1 QTFED
6 IHGADST
13 VTLHLTINTPA
24 HTALT
29 ATACETYTWTA
40 GNGQTYTATGDYT
53 YTHDDANGCT
63 QVDTLHLT
71 INHVSE
77 GIDEQ
82 VACESYTWID
92 GTTYTAS
99 TNEPTFTLTNAAGC
113 DSIVTL
119 HLTIN
124 TPAHTALTATACESY
139 TWTAGNGQTYTA
151 TGDYTYSH
159 EDANGCTQ
167 VDTLHLTIN
176 HATEGI
182 DEQEACETYTWID
195 GITYTAST
203 NEPTFTLTNAN
214 GCDSIVTLHLT
225 IFPSYNVT
233 DAMTISA
240 SELPY
245 VWNEVTFTEAGTQVA
260 TLQTVNGCDSVVTMT
275 LTVTTT
281 VDEYTITVN
290 VSDLTPW
297 GTVTGSGTF
306 AYGST
311 DTLTATALENYI
323 FLAWSDNNTDN
334 PRMITVTQ
342 DSSFTAYFIPE
353 EIVIPV
359 NDSVMGSVDVDIQGN
374 VDLNTLVVITAIPE
388 PHYHFV
394 SWSDNNTEN
403 PRTVTLLQSLQL
415 TAIFAIDQHTITVLS
430 ANGAMGTVSPSGT
443 YDYGTEI
450 FISAEAYPGYQ
461 FVSWNDGNTEN
472 PRAIIVEQDST
483 FIATFQVD
491 DGINESD
498 LSNVTIYSYADQVV
512 VLNAEGQSVE
522 IFDMSG
528 RMVVRE
534 STVSQSECRY
544 TIFAPGIYLV
554 KVGENVVKK
563 VTILT
568 R

>member
-1 QTFED
+1 M
-6 IHGADST
+6 
-13 VTLHLTINTPA
+13 TLHLTIHHAVNA
-24 HTALT
+24 
-29 ATACETYTWTA
+29 ATTISAVETYTWTA
-40 GNGQTYTATGDYT
+40 GNGETYTTSGDYT

-71 INHVSE
+71 IYHASA
-77 GIDEQ
+77 DEF
-82 VACESYTWID
+82 VATACESYTWNEQ
-92 GTTYTAS
+92 TYTTSGDYVQTFEDIHGADS
-99 TNEPTFTLTNAAGC
+99 T
-113 DSIVTL
+113 VTL

-124 TPAHTALTATACESY
+124 NPVHTALTATACETY
-139 TWTAGNGQTYTA
+139 TWTAGDGETYTIS
-151 TGDYTYSH
+151 GDYTYSH

-176 HATEGI
+176 HVTEGI
-182 DEQEACETYTWID
+182 DEQEACETFTWIN
-195 GITYTAST
+195 GETYTEST
-203 NEPTFTLTNAN
+203 DEPTFTLTNAA
-214 GCDSIVTLHLT
+214 GCDSTVTLHLT
-225 IFPSYNVT
+225 IFPTYNVT
-233 DAMTISA
+233 DVMTISA

-275 LTVTTT
+275 LTVTT
-281 VDEYTITVN
+281 VDEYTITVD
-290 VSDLTPW
+290 VSDDTPW

-306 AYGST
+306 ASGSI
-311 DTLTATALENYI
+311 DTLTATPFEDYI
-323 FLAWSDNNTDN
+323 FLAWGDGNTDN
-334 PRMITVTQ
+334 PRVITVTQ
-342 DSSFTAYFIPE
+342 DSSFTAYFVPE
-353 EIVIPV
+353 EIEIPA
-359 NDSVMGSVDVDIQGN
+359 NDSVMGSVEIEIQGSMT
-374 VDLNTLVVITAIPE
+374 LNTMVTITAVPE

-403 PRTVTLLQSLQL
+403 PRTVSLLEALRL

-430 ANGAMGTVSPSGT
+430 DDENMGTVSVGGT

-450 FISAEAYPGYQ
+450 SISADAREGYR
-461 FVSWNDGNTEN
+461 FVAWNDSVTDN
-472 PRAIIVEQDST
+472 PRTVLVEQDST
-483 FIATFQVD
+483 FIAYFQII
-491 DGINESD
+491 DGINEND

-544 TIFAPGIYLV
+544 TILAPGIYLV

-568 R
+568 K